1 MGGLGGGVYL
11 IVSHTRV
18 VSQTDLHS
26 RPGFSGLS
34 VSITVAKEGGRARDP
49 SCSL

>member
-1 MGGLGGGVYL
+1 MGGLGVYL

-26 RPGFSGLS
+26 RPQDTLG
-34 VSITVAKEGGRARDP
+34 KEGGRARDP
-49 SCSL
+49 SFSL